1 MSYPVNKVD
10 SQSCTDGVF
19 DNIKLPDYKAILDQ
33 AKNVPNYSGIY
44 PAIKPGVYSDP
55 LHCLILYSD
64 YRYRWDILNQK
75 ISEGTW
81 SQQGYIITFIDS
93 SLDFP
98 FHAIMDSHGLRS
110 MLLPGEYIGV
120 YLYRN

>member
-1 MSYPVNKVD
+1 MS
-10 SQSCTDGVF
+10 TL
-19 DNIKLPDYKAILDQ
+19 LPAMTNLRFIFLESVSYTHL
-33 AKNVPNYSGIY
+33 SGIY

-55 LHCLILYSD
+55 LHRLILYSD

-93 SLDFP
+93 SLDLP
-98 FHAIMDSHGLRS
+98 FHASMDSHGLRS
-110 MLLPGEYIGV
+110 MLLPGDYQGTV
-120 YLYRN
+120 LKK